1 MQRLD
6 VEAGLAA
13 ERALLEQ
20 VHRGER
26 DAGVL
31 LWRPLDRALVMPA
44 RMSRLPGFEAA
55 RARCEALDW
64 PVSLR
69 DTGGE
74 PVPQSPGVLNI
85 ALAYAVP
92 TGESELT
99 RIETAYLR
107 LCRPVCD
114 WLAGQGLEPGIG
126 EARASWWVRPSAGA
140 AAARTGATWCWCT
153 GRCWWRTSVKRW
165 WRWSMPSIR
174 VVACR
179 IAARPRATWGWPN
192 SWSVP
197 GMPCRPCCPVCGGRW
212 RKAELPCRK
221 PDVKKVAA
229 GPSQPPPGRHYHRRS
244 PVPAPQAA

>member
-1 MQRLD
+1 MRRLD

-114 WLAGQGLEPGIG
+114 WLAGQRLEPGIG
-126 EARASWWVRPSAGA
+126 E
-140 AAARTGATWCWCT
+140 
-153 GRCWWRTSVKRW
+153 
-165 WRWSMPSIR
+165 
-174 VVACR
+174 
-179 IAARPRATWGWPN
+179 
-192 SWSVP
+192 VP
-197 GMPCRPCCPVCGGRW
+197 GAFCDGRYNVRLGPRKLVGTAQRW
-212 RKAELPCRK
+212 RRR
-221 PDVKKVAA
+221 
-229 GPSQPPPGRHYHRRS
+229 SQDGRHVVLVHGAMLVEDEREAMVAVVNAFYAGCGLPDRCEAASHVGLAEQLERPWDALSTLLPGMRRTLAEGGVAL
-244 PVPAPQAA
+244 PEA

>member
-1 MQRLD
+1 MMQRLE

-26 DAGVL
+26 EAGLL

-44 RMSRLPGFEAA
+44 RMSRLPGFETA
-55 RARCEALDW
+55 RAGCETLDW

-85 ALAYAVP
+85 ALAYAAP

-107 LCRPVCD
+107 LCRPLCD

-126 EARASWWVRPSAGA
+126 E
-140 AAARTGATWCWCT
+140 
-153 GRCWWRTSVKRW
+153 
-165 WRWSMPSIR
+165 
-174 VVACR
+174 
-179 IAARPRATWGWPN
+179 
-192 SWSVP
+192 VP
-197 GMPCRPCCPVCGGRW
+197 GAFCDGRYNVRLGARKLVGTAQRW
-212 RKAELPCRK
+212 R
-221 PDVKKVAA
+221 
-229 GPSQPPPGRHYHRRS
+229 RRS
-244 PVPAPQAA
+244 QDGRNVVLVHGAMLVENEREAMVALVNAFYVGCGLADRCEAASHVGLAEHLERPWNAVPTLSSAVRRALTEDGIPLPDA